1 MGQRQN
7 MIGSFL
13 LATVLSTPQNLPQIK
28 VEGTRLVGSSN
39 KTVVM
44 KGINL
49 GGWFV
54 EEIWMLPIVDE
65 APAGSNLPKILDH
78 ESLWEVVEMRFG
90 KAGVTRI
97 RNAWRDN
104 WIVEDDFKRIKSIG
118 FNHIRLPFLHTLI
131 DEPNGMKRLKTAVE
145 WARNNGLYV
154 LLDMH
159 GAPGS
164 QSMDHHTGKTGR
176 NKLWTDPANVDEMA
190 RKWVRLAKEFKN
202 DTTVFA
208 YDLMNEPM
216 GAPTKEAIFDVYNK
230 VIPQLRKADPN
241 KPVMVEDGYK
251 GMELFKKPSE
261 LGWGPTI
268 GSVHF
273 YNFGA
278 KKKEEHASALL
289 SWMPITVG
297 IQKNLNVPMYAGEFN
312 VEPNSSPET
321 MRGIVDIL
329 QKEGWSWA
337 IWTYKA
343 FSKNGPLGMW
353 GLISSESAPEAVN
366 PYTDSEAEI
375 KRKIKA
381 LRTENLKEYPGYRE
395 ALKSAF

>member
-1 MGQRQN
+1 
-7 MIGSFL
+7 
-13 LATVLSTPQNLPQIK
+13 
-28 VEGTRLVGSSN
+28 
-39 KTVVM
+39 M

-54 EEIWMLPIVDE
+54 EEIWMLPIKDE
-65 APAGSNLPKILDH
+65 PPAGSGLPKILDH
-78 ESLWEVVEMRFG
+78 ESLWEVVEKRFG

-104 WIVEDDFKRIKSIG
+104 WITEGDFKRIKEMG
-118 FNHIRLPFLHTLI
+118 FNHVRLPFLHTLI
-131 DEPNGMKRLKTAVE
+131 DEPNGMRRLKTAVE
-145 WARNNGLYV
+145 WAKKHGLYV

-164 QSMDHHTGKTGR
+164 QSWDHHTGKTGR
-176 NKLWTDPANVDEMA
+176 NNLWSDPANVEEMG
-190 RKWVRLAKEFKN
+190 RKWARLAKEFRN

-216 GAPTKEAIFDVYNK
+216 GAPSPEAVFEVYKK
-230 VIPQLRKADPN
+230 VVPALRKADPR

-251 GMELFKKPSE
+251 GMGLFKKE
-261 LGWGPTI
+261 EMAGWGPTI

-273 YNFGA
+273 YNFDA
-278 KKKEEHASALL
+278 KKREDHAAALN
-289 SWMPITVG
+289 SWLPGAVA
-297 IQKNLNVPMYAGEFN
+297 IQKALNVPMYAGEFN
-312 VEPNSSPET
+312 VEPHSSPET
-321 MRGIVDIL
+321 MRGIIEIL
-329 QKEGWSWA
+329 EKQGWSWA

-353 GLISSESAPEAVN
+353 GLIGSDGAPDAID
-366 PYTDSEAEI
+366 PYTDSEAEM

-381 LRTENLKEYPGYRE
+381 FRTDNLLEYPGYRE
-395 ALKSAF
+395 ALKPLLHR

>member
-1 MGQRQN
+1 
-7 MIGSFL
+7 MIGSAL
-13 LATVLSTPQNLPQIK
+13 LATVLSSPFELPEIR
-28 VEGTRLVGSSN
+28 VDGTRLVGAAG
-39 KTVVM
+39 KTVLM

-54 EEIWMLPIVDE
+54 EEIWMLPIQDE
-65 APAGSNLPKILDH
+65 PPAGSKMPKILDH
-78 ESLWEVVEMRFG
+78 ESLWAVIESRFG
-90 KAGVTRI
+90 KAGVARI

-104 WIVEDDFKRIKSIG
+104 WITEQDFTRIKAIG
-118 FNHIRLPFLHTLI
+118 FNHVRLPFLHTLL
-131 DEPNGMKRLKTAVE
+131 DEPRGMARLKTAVQ

-159 GAPGS
+159 GAPGG
-164 QSMDHHTGKTGR
+164 QSREHHTGKTGR
-176 NKLWTDPANVDEMA
+176 NELWTDSSNVEEMA
-190 RKWVRLAKEFKN
+190 RKWARLAKEFRN

-216 GAPTKEAIFDVYNK
+216 GAPSPKAVLEVHKK
-230 VIPQLRKADPN
+230 VIPVLRKSDPK

-251 GMELFKKPSE
+251 GMGLFKKPSD

-273 YNFGA
+273 YHFEA
-278 KKKEEHASALL
+278 KKREDHAVALR
-289 SWMPITVG
+289 SWLPGTVAV
-297 IQKNLNVPMYAGEFN
+297 QKSLNVPMYAGEFN

-321 MRGIVDIL
+321 MREVVEIL
-329 QKEGWSWA
+329 QSEGWSWA

-343 FSKNGPLGMW
+343 FSNNGPLGMW
-353 GLISSESAPEAVN
+353 GLVSLASAPEAID

-375 KRKIKA
+375 KRKIKTY
-381 LRTENLKEYPGYRE
+381 RSENLREYPGYRE
-395 ALKSAF
+395 ALKPVL